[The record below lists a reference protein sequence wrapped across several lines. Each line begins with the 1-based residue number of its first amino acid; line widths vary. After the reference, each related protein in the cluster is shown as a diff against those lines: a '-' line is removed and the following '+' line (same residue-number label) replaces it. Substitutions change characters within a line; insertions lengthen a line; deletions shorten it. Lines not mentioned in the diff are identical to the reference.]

1 MGMDVYGRNPKSEQG
16 SYFRSN
22 IWGWPGILD
31 AIAETGVLPDDMV
44 EAMASNIGAGP
55 DEAQSIA
62 LADALD
68 AKLASLPSG
77 GTFISEESKFSQ
89 MGTASLGRMLND
101 LLPVMKE
108 QVGFTSVST
117 DDFST
122 DVDFLREFSEFC
134 RDSGGFEVW

>member
-1 MGMDVYGRNPKSEQG
+1 MGMDVYGRNPKSEKG

-31 AIAETGVLPDDMV
+31 AIAETGVLPKDMV
-44 EAMASNIGAGP
+44 EDMAYNTGAGP

-68 AKLASLPSG
+68 AKLATIPSG
-77 GTFISEESKFSQ
+77 GTFISEDSKYANT
-89 MGTASLGRMLND
+89 GTAILAREVLKVVPTID
-101 LLPVMKE
+101 
-108 QVGFTSVST
+108 TA
-117 DDFST
+117 DFST
-122 DVDFLREFSEFC
+122 DVEFLQEFSEFC